1 MADTNNNTSWS
12 ISLNVSGTRPATG
25 EVKNV
30 PTGFYK
36 GTIIEAYT
44 MDSRPERLVLKI
56 EMEGEYQ
63 GAIRTTGLNFPKDPN
78 DKVRYYW
85 RAFMESLG
93 YTPAQLD
100 SGAIE
105 LRIDAVKGRTVHFKY
120 IEEDKSTNSRDQVN
134 WFPPSD
140 WIKAKASFVPGAHIS
155 RPQARPVVVDEGD
168 TSPLNALSVTGPSN
182 GMGGGLGHGD
192 LLSALNVR

>member
-1 MADTNNNTSWS
+1 MADNNNTSWS

-25 EVKNV
+25 EIKNV

-44 MDSRPERLVLKI
+44 MDARPDRLVMKI
-56 EMEGEYQ
+56 ELEGEYQ
-63 GAIRTTGLNFPKDPN
+63 GAVRTTGLNFPKDPN

-85 RAFMESLG
+85 RAFMESMG

-100 SGAIE
+100 SGTIQ
-105 LRIDAVKGRTVHFKY
+105 LGLDAVKGRTVHFKY

-140 WIKAKASFVPGAHIS
+140 WAKAKASFVPTTPIS
-155 RPQARPVVVDEGD
+155 RPQARPVVVSEDD
-168 TSPLNALSVTGPSN
+168 TAAIANIAVTGPAN